1 MSQEIV
7 ENDLDLQTDPENH
20 LHLAP
25 TSALPVSL
33 TLSPP
38 TVMNGLPISLYS
50 HTLCGGAPR
59 HLDPKYW
66 HVLVPPTASAS
77 AVRELG

>member
-1 MSQEIV
+1 MGLTSKKIAMYGYVRQSHTHWKRQRPPKCKAMSQEIV

-38 TVMNGLPISLYS
+38 Q
-50 HTLCGGAPR
+50 
-59 HLDPKYW
+59 
-66 HVLVPPTASAS
+66 
-77 AVRELG
+77 